1 MPVTTLQC
9 SLGALAVF
17 TGILGLT
24 PHAHLR
30 QILEFRIDIHVLL
43 AVLLCTLV
51 LSRFIAHV
59 NSPPPELRRVS
70 RELSRLVYL
79 VLYLIIGLRIVA
91 CMATCANDGIA
102 FDFTMIEPPLRADPN
117 SITFNS
123 ITFNSSDDF
132 QALLA
137 CGLTALALI
146 RILTLTIYGLGGL
159 QRMRRRNPVATPF
172 PRLPWRVSAASSD
185 IDGRFPEH

>member
-123 ITFNSSDDF
+123 SDDF